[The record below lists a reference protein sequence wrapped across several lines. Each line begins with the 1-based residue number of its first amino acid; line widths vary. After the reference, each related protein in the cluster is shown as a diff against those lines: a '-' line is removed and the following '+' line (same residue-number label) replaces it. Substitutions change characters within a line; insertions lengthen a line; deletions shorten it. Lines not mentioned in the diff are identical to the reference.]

1 VLLTEEKLLLPVHS
15 LAAAPDMDPDDSKQL
30 TLHARTH
37 ACAKNTRASEI
48 NKLQRQTPSTSHHY
62 YTHSCL
68 LQRGGGKEEVCV
80 LQLSERQTADSRREG
95 GWLVS
100 YLSYHFSML
109 PFTPHHI
116 PISTFL
122 CTPTSL
128 KKYNNSRFSKNQII

>member
-48 NKLQRQTPSTSHHY
+48 NKLQRQTQTPSTSHHY

-68 LQRGGGKEEVCV
+68 LQREGEGRRKCAFFSC
-80 LQLSERQTADSRREG
+80 LRDRQTADSRREG
-95 GWLVS
+95 GVVGLVFI
-100 YLSYHFSML
+100 L
-109 PFTPHHI
+109 
-116 PISTFL
+116 
-122 CTPTSL
+122 
-128 KKYNNSRFSKNQII
+128 